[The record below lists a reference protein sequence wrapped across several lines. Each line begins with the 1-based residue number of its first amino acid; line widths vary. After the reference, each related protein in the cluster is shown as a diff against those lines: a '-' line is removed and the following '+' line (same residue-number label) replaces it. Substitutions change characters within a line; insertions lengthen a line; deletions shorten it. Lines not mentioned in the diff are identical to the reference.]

1 MKASGWAMLIRLI
14 IIAVLLGVLSWWAV
28 LAWGAEHHWL
38 LAAWQYAPYWGLLP
52 PVILT
57 FALSWTQGW
66 RWRLMSLTSLLVLLG
81 PVMGFVWAPGDAGQ
95 GHVRLMTY
103 NIKAYLNTTREPD
116 GLARVAWEIAAHD
129 PDIVVMQDAGEAG
142 ANEVPMTEQ
151 AKRLVGDR
159 QTYAFGQY
167 IVASRL
173 PLRDCGQGFI
183 SYRNEPH
190 TYVHCV
196 VTAHGKDI
204 DLITAHLLS
213 PREGL
218 NAMREL
224 FWEGRGA
231 WARNVAARMTQAKT
245 LADVVSRRQR
255 PMILAGD
262 LNAPE
267 RSMVVQALTQAGLRD
282 AFSAAGTGYGFT
294 HGHSLRPGL
303 SINRIDHILVSD
315 EIGVAH
321 CEAGAKEPSD
331 HRPVIADLWV
341 HRD

>member
-1 MKASGWAMLIRLI
+1 MLIRLI
-14 IIAVLLGVLSWWAV
+14 IIAVLLGVSAWWAL

-52 PVILT
+52 PVLLT
-57 FALSWTQGW
+57 FALSWTQNW
-66 RWRLMSLTSLLVLLG
+66 RWRLLALLSLLVLLV
-81 PVMGFVWAPGDAGQ
+81 PVMGLVVSQGDVGH

-103 NIKAYLNTTREPD
+103 NIKAYLNTTREPG
-116 GLARVAWEIAAHD
+116 GLAKVAWEIAAHD

-142 ANEVPMTEQ
+142 ADEVPMPEQ
-151 AKRLVGDR
+151 AKRLVGNR

-167 IVASRL
+167 IVASRF
-173 PLRDCGQGFI
+173 PLRDCGQGLI
-183 SYRNEPH
+183 SYRKEQH

-196 VTAHGKDI
+196 VTAHGQDI
-204 DLITAHLLS
+204 DLVTAHLLS

-218 NAMREL
+218 NAMRHM
-224 FWEGRGA
+224 FWEGRGV
-231 WARNVAARMTQAKT
+231 WARNVADRLTQSRT
-245 LADVVSRRQR
+245 LADAVSRRQR
-255 PMILAGD
+255 PLILAGD

-267 RSMVVQALTQAGLRD
+267 RSMVVQNLLKTGLRD
-282 AFSAAGTGYGFT
+282 AFSAAGLGYGFT

-315 EIGVAH
+315 EIGVDQ
-321 CEAGAKEPSD
+321 CEVGAKEASD
-331 HRPVIADLWV
+331 HRPVIANLWV